1 MLDISWQYILGSLT
15 DEYDLDLSV
24 RDKPTLGIE
33 DLLVILRYHWCL
45 DTASVPHERYTVQMP
60 LLIFMTAFTASRPG
74 ALVESS
80 CARGSNEA
88 LRYRNMVLRVLANP
102 NNSNDRILA
111 IEVSLHVIKGRRNKS
126 RPTTYIF
133 HECDDYVPYHT
144 LRWPWRIML
153 SRLER

>member
-1 MLDISWQYILGSLT
+1 MGPLFCIPGTDISWQYILGSLT

-45 DTASVPHERYTVQMP
+45 DTATVPHERYTVQMP
-60 LLIFMTAFTASRPG
+60 LLILMTAFTASRPG

-88 LRYRNMVLRVLANP
+88 LRYRDVVLRVLANP
-102 NNSNDRILA
+102 NSNDRILA
-111 IEVSLHVIKGRRNKS
+111 MEVSLHFMKGRRNKS
-126 RPTTYIF
+126 RP
-133 HECDDYVPYHT
+133 
-144 LRWPWRIML
+144 
-153 SRLER
+153 

>member
-1 MLDISWQYILGSLT
+1 LSSIWTEWKFFRLLYQQKTGRKIDQVVGIEISDVGIPWDPSFVYWTDISWQYILGSLT

-45 DTASVPHERYTVQMP
+45 DAS
-60 LLIFMTAFTASRPG
+60 FTAYRPG

-88 LRYRNMVLRVLANP
+88 LRYRYVVLRVLANP
-102 NNSNDRILA
+102 NSNDRILA
-111 IEVSLHVIKGRRNKS
+111 MEVSLHFMKGRRNKS
-126 RPTTYIF
+126 RP
-133 HECDDYVPYHT
+133 
-144 LRWPWRIML
+144 
-153 SRLER
+153 